1 MQVSHVYYSRT
12 NVLMTKQLLLANRAE
27 LQQGK
32 QQLGETVESIQNQQL
47 REELQCQPRSTYKGT
62 SGIDNHASCPS
73 SFQIVTL
80 HPNRISKCIQAHR
93 NENLLP
99 PQMCLKGNPIHIC
112 YQNYY
117 FKFIFNTDIINGPLY
132 GSTLSNTT
140 HSIESNKNQ
149 EHSPVIIQ

>member
-1 MQVSHVYYSRT
+1 
-12 NVLMTKQLLLANRAE
+12 MTKQLLLANRAE

-117 FKFIFNTDIINGPLY
+117 FKFIFIQTYEIYLFMGVHYPIQY
-132 GSTLSNTT
+132 TITKQ
-140 HSIESNKNQ
+140 ESRAF
-149 EHSPVIIQ
+149 PCY